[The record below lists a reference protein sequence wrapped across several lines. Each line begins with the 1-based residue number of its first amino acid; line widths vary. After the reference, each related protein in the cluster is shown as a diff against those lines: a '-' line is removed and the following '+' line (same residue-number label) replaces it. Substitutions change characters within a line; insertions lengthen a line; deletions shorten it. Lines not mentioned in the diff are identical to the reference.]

1 MARLIHIANV
11 SADGF
16 TEDADGGFGFAIP
29 DHEYHSYVNELVR
42 PLGTL
47 LYGRRMYET
56 MVYWEG
62 GDHAAEWKPV
72 ERDFGDIWR
81 ASDKIVYSASLDAV
95 GSERTRLERRFD
107 AEAVRALK
115 ASSATDL
122 GIGGPTI
129 AAAAFAAGL
138 IDQVELF
145 VQPIALGGGRKP
157 ALPRGQRIRL
167 ELTVERRFASGVVHL
182 GYRVCDS

>member
-1 MARLIHIANV
+1 MARLIYIANV

-16 TEDADGGFGFAIP
+16 TEDADGGFDFAIP
-29 DHEYHSYVNELVR
+29 DHEYHGYVNELVR

-62 GDHAAEWKPV
+62 GDHAAGWEPV
-72 ERDFGDIWR
+72 EREFGEIWR
-81 ASDKIVYSASLDAV
+81 ASEKIVYSASLAAV
-95 GSERTRLERRFD
+95 GSERTRLERSFD

-138 IDQVELF
+138 IDRVDLF
-145 VQPIALGGGRKP
+145 VQPISLGGGRKP
-157 ALPRGQRIRL
+157 ALPLGQRIRL
-167 ELTVERRFASGVVHL
+167 ELDVERRFASGVVHL
-182 GYRVCDS
+182 GYRVCHI